1 MAFWVRFKDRVRGVL
16 TIRDTPNKLAISF
29 AVGIFL
35 GLSPLIGLHTVLALA
50 IAWIF
55 RLNRLTTMSAV
66 YVTNPVS
73 IIPIYTFCTWVGV
86 LILGSDIVLTDVDW
100 AHLTMGDLLHDLS
113 YLLMP
118 FVVGCTAVGL
128 TAAVVCYFLIRGA
141 AERAQRQKLSIEK
154 AEIH

>member
-16 TIRDTPNKLAISF
+16 TIKDTPNKLAISF

-35 GLSPLIGLHTVLALA
+35 GLSPLIGLHTILALA
-50 IAWIF
+50 VAWIF

-73 IIPIYTFCTWVGV
+73 VIPIYTFCTWVGV
-86 LILGSDIVLTDVDW
+86 MILGSDIVLTDVDW
-100 AHLTMGDLLHDLS
+100 RHLTMGDLLHDLS

-118 FVVGCTAVGL
+118 FVVGSTVVGL
-128 TAAVVCYFLIRGA
+128 TAAVICYFLIRGA
-141 AERAQRQKLSIEK
+141 AEKAQRQKLSVEE